1 MKAVSYRS
9 TSYGMKSCS
18 LIDKVLIII
27 FRMVERTLISL
38 KSEIEA
44 AMVPLGGKTDLSMV
58 DAQKI

>member
-9 TSYGMKSCS
+9 TSYGMKGCS

-44 AMVPLGGKTDLSMV
+44 AMVALGGKTDLSMV